1 MKKTAIYF
9 LMMTFVASTILTSCK
24 KDEKDDDDNNNT
36 QTVVNVTDLFNYSDA
51 LGVLVGVKTVTTQN
65 VGGFETSIE
74 LGTAVAV
81 FPNAAG
87 STKFLDA
94 GTVKNNTK
102 TLTKQDNNSYVFT
115 PAATDV
121 TGIDFSNGSAWEV
134 SGSSSVN
141 AFNYTY
147 VPFPSNPKITSNVSE
162 VNLANGYNFT
172 LQNAN
177 SNADSV
183 LFILASGSNY
193 VSKTLPGNAT
203 SANFT
208 ASDLAT
214 LTPSS
219 QGLIQV
225 TPYKIKSDI
234 VNGEKYYFINQVT
247 VSNFANFKN

>member
-1 MKKTAIYF
+1 MKKTTFYF
-9 LMMTFVASTILTSCK
+9 LMLTLATSTILTSCK
-24 KDEKDDDDNNNT
+24 KDEEDDDNNNAPA
-36 QTVVNVTDLFNYSDA
+36 VVNVTDLFNYSDA

-65 VGGFETSIE
+65 VGGFETSLA

-81 FPNAAG
+81 FPTTAG
-87 STKFLDA
+87 ATTFADA
-94 GTVKNNTK
+94 GTVINNTK
-102 TLTKQDNNSYVFT
+102 TLSKQNNNSYVFT
-115 PAATDV
+115 PATTDV
-121 TGIDFSNGSAWEV
+121 TGIDFSGGSEWEV
-134 SGSSSVN
+134 SGSSNVP

-147 VPFPSNPKITSNVSE
+147 APFPSNPKITSSVSE

-183 LFILASGSNY
+183 LFILASGSKY

-203 SANFT
+203 SANFS

-214 LTPSS
+214 LTTSS

-234 VNGEKYYFINQVT
+234 VNGKKYYFINQVT
-247 VSNFANFKN
+247 VSNFANFTN